1 MTPLSPSE
9 QLPLREADG
18 PERESKTGYIQRLQI
33 RGSTENTATGSRRD
47 RKRGEN
53 RGRECRELKKR
64 LKMRFKKRA
73 KKDLMEKARRSEEKR
88 EEAERKNA
96 E

>member
-33 RGSTENTATGSRRD
+33 RGSTKNTATGSR
-47 RKRGEN
+47 KRGE
-53 RGRECRELKKR
+53 RRRQRMLGVEEET
-64 LKMRFKKRA
+64 
-73 KKDLMEKARRSEEKR
+73 KDEV
-88 EEAERKNA
+88 
-96 E
+96 